1 MSDVGSVAELW
12 RFPVK
17 SMLGER
23 LDRVDLTER
32 GVFGD
37 RAYALV
43 DVDTG
48 KVVSAKSLRVFP
60 DLLGCRAA
68 FVEAPQLGRDLPPVR
83 ITFYDGP
90 SLISDSPRPSLRDD
104 DAGARS
110 CPADISANRSLRQ
123 DPQTYHANWIRGS
136 LSAARASQRGH
147 RTYPVSES
155 GCDAIDGHQQRRPRA

>member
-1 MSDVGSVAELW
+1 VSDVGSVAELW

-48 KVVSAKSLRVFP
+48 KVASAKSGRLFP
-60 DLLGCRAA
+60 DLLRCRAA
-68 FVEAPQLGRDLPPVR
+68 FLEAPQLGRDLA
-83 ITFYDGP
+83 
-90 SLISDSPRPSLRDD
+90 
-104 DAGARS
+104 AGADHVVRR
-110 CPADISANRSLRQ
+110 CLGHERLR
-123 DPQTYHANWIRGS
+123 
-136 LSAARASQRGH
+136 
-147 RTYPVSES
+147 
-155 GCDAIDGHQQRRPRA
+155 RR